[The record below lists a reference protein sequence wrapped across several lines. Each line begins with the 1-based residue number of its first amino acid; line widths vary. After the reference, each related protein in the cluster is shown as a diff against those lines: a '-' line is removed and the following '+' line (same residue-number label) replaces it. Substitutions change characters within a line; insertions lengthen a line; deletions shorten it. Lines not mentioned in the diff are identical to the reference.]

1 MIGRRRLCTV
11 PAVLRLG
18 RRFIVKL
25 CLLSRDLRVN
35 LVLPDSRLSGN
46 PETAMTPIPSMGV
59 GRPIKRRAFPSLV
72 NNHAGKIE
80 RATDTAYLTK

>member
-1 MIGRRRLCTV
+1 MIPGLCSITSGTKTSNTPSAIASSRR
-11 PAVLRLG
+11 
-18 RRFIVKL
+18 
-25 CLLSRDLRVN
+25 
-35 LVLPDSRLSGN
+35 PDSRRSGN
-46 PETAMTPIPSMGV
+46 PETAITTVPSMGV